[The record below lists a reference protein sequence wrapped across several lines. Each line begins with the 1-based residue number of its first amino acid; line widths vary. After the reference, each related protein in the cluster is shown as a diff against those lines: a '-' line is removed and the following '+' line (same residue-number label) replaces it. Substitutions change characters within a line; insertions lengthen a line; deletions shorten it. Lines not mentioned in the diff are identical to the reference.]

1 MAFADFASLLKAS
14 IGLDAASIGGSA
26 VERAVLARVSACG
39 VDGPDAY
46 WQRVCASP
54 VELQQLIE
62 AVVVPETWFF
72 RDRQAF
78 STLVR
83 VARKAW
89 WTTPDA
95 GLRRILSIP
104 SSTGEEPYS
113 IAMALFD
120 AGVAG
125 DRFCIDAVDI
135 SAHVLTVARA
145 GVYGKNS
152 FRGRELGFRARY
164 FDATATGHQL
174 ADRVRRQVHF
184 RQGNLLAGDVA
195 AAPTRYDAI
204 FCRNL
209 LIYFDR
215 PTQERAVRALERL
228 LTPDGVV
235 LVAPCETG
243 VLQNHGFVPLDAPHA
258 FAFRREGAVPAHRK
272 PGRRKVDSVRPSRFR
287 VGSPPAGNPVAPI
300 AACPERRRGAAPPI
314 PAAALAAQTA
324 PPAEALVNLDEAAE
338 LANRGRF
345 EEAIERCEQH
355 LTRSGPSAQVF
366 HLMGLVRDASGNP
379 TEAERCYRKALYL
392 DPHHDEVLVH
402 LTLLLEKAGRTSE
415 AQLLRERTH
424 RLQQGSR
431 LKHAPTL

>member
-1 MAFADFASLLKAS
+1 VAFADFANLLKAS
-14 IGLDAASIGGSA
+14 MGLDAASIGGSA
-26 VERAVLARVSACG
+26 VERAVLERVSACG
-39 VDGPDAY
+39 VAGPDAY
-46 WQRVCASP
+46 WQHVCASP

-83 VARKAW
+83 VAREAW
-89 WTTPDA
+89 RTTPAD
-95 GLRRILSIP
+95 GVHRILSIP

-135 SAHVLTVARA
+135 SAHAITVAQA
-145 GVYGKNS
+145 AVYGKNS

-164 FDATATGHQL
+164 FDATATGHRL
-174 ADRVRRQVHF
+174 ADRVRRQVQF
-184 RQGNLLAGDVA
+184 RQGNLLARDVA
-195 AAPTRYDAI
+195 AEPTRYDAI

-228 LTPDGVV
+228 LAPDGVV

-243 VLQNHGFVPLDAPHA
+243 VLLNHGFVQLEAPSA
-258 FAFRREGAVPAHRK
+258 FAFRRAGARPAERK
-272 PGRRKVDSVRPSRFR
+272 AGRRKADSVLLRRFR
-287 VGSPPAGNPVAPI
+287 LGPPPTSVPVART
-300 AACPERRRGAAPPI
+300 AAAPPV
-314 PAAALAAQTA
+314 PAADLASKTA
-324 PPAEALVNLDEAAE
+324 APAETVVNLDEAAE

-355 LTRSGPSAQVF
+355 LLRSGPSAEVF
-366 HLMGLVRDASGNP
+366 HLIGLVRDASGNP

-402 LTLLLEKAGRTSE
+402 LMLLLEKAGKTSE
-415 AQLLRERTH
+415 AQRLRERTH

-431 LKHAPTL
+431 TKHAPTL